1 MKEKIVETLLKLD
14 PKNDNQWTQEGLP
27 KVDVMKF
34 LSGGETWTREQIT
47 EAAPGFTRS
56 NPIIGDGSNGE
67 SNEVAAEQSAE
78 GEQGQAPAQEQG
90 SKEQKAEGDGASSAG
105 AEAASQEQTPSVVN
119 DAYIEGATVNKL
131 TIGVNVTFADALK
144 VVLTELAF
152 TDVKELDDED
162 LKDLAA
168 LHSDILSADNQ
179 FLSEVNEFVT
189 KRALY
194 LNKVVEELAKRAPQ
208 QSQADVLAQFHA
220 SMFQNQQNLPINKPR
235 QVQAR
240 GPAYFGK

>member
-27 KVDVMKF
+27 KVDVLKF

-67 SNEVAAEQSAE
+67 SNEVAAQQSAE
-78 GEQGQAPAQEQG
+78 GEQGQAPAQEQ
-90 SKEQKAEGDGASSAG
+90 SSAEPAPEGGG
-105 AEAASQEQTPSVVN
+105 AGPAGQQEAPKEETNVVTST
-119 DAYIEGATVNKL
+119 TVGKL
-131 TIGVNVTFADALK
+131 TIDVGVNFPDLIK
-144 VVLTELAF
+144 NFLTGLDF
-152 TDVKELDDED
+152 VDVKEMSDDE
-162 LKDLAA
+162 LASLAA
-168 LHSDILSADNQ
+168 KHSDILSADNQ

-194 LNKVVEELAKRAPQ
+194 LNKVVEELAKREPQ
-208 QSQADVLAQFHA
+208 QSQADVLAQFHE

-240 GPAYFGK
+240 GPVYFGK

>member
-14 PKNDNQWTQEGLP
+14 PKNDNQWAQEGLP
-27 KVDVMKF
+27 KVDVLKF

-67 SNEVAAEQSAE
+67 SNEVAAQQSAE

-90 SKEQKAEGDGASSAG
+90 SAEQASEGGGAG
-105 AEAASQEQTPSVVN
+105 AAGQQEAPKDETNVVTRSTL
-119 DAYIEGATVNKL
+119 TVDL
-131 TIGVNVTFADALK
+131 NVDFPDVIKHFLISLDF
-144 VVLTELAF
+144 V
-152 TDVKELDDED
+152 DVKELSDD
-162 LKDLAA
+162 DLAA
-168 LHSDILSADNQ
+168 LAVMHSDILSADNQ

-194 LNKVVEELAKRAPQ
+194 LNKVVEELAKREPQ
-208 QSQADVLAQFHA
+208 QSQADVLAQFHE

-240 GPAYFGK
+240 GPVYFGK

>member
-27 KVDVMKF
+27 KVDVLKF

-56 NPIIGDGSNGE
+56 NHIIGDGSNGE
-67 SNEVAAEQSAE
+67 SNEVAFQQSTE
-78 GEQGQAPAQEQG
+78 GEQGQAPDQEQG
-90 SKEQKAEGDGASSAG
+90 SQEQASEGNGTGLAG
-105 AEAASQEQTPSVVN
+105 EQEASQSETSVVTST
-119 DAYIEGATVNKL
+119 TVGKL
-131 TIGVNVTFADALK
+131 TIDVGVNFPDLIK
-144 VVLTELAF
+144 NFLTGLDF
-152 TDVKELDDED
+152 VDVKEMRDDE
-162 LKDLAA
+162 LASLAA
-168 LHSDILSADNQ
+168 KHSDILSADNQ

-194 LNKVVEELAKRAPQ
+194 LNKVVEELAKREPQ
-208 QSQADVLAQFHA
+208 QSQADVLAQFHE

-240 GPAYFGK
+240 GPVYFGK

>member
-27 KVDVMKF
+27 KVDVLKF
-34 LSGGETWTREQIT
+34 LSGGETWIREQIT

-78 GEQGQAPAQEQG
+78 GEQGQAPTQEQG
-90 SKEQKAEGDGASSAG
+90 SQEQASESNGAGLAG
-105 AEAASQEQTPSVVN
+105 EQEASQSETSVVTN
-119 DAYIEGATVNKL
+119 ATPKTL
-131 TIGVNVTFADALK
+131 TIDVNVTFADALK
-144 VVLTELAF
+144 AVLTELAF

-168 LHSDILSADNQ
+168 RHIDILSADNQ

-189 KRALY
+189 KRAMY
-194 LNKVVEELAKRAPQ
+194 LNKVVEELAKREPQ
-208 QSQADVLAQFHA
+208 QSQADVLAQFHEN
-220 SMFQNQQNLPINKPR
+220 MFQNQQNLPINKPR
-235 QVQAR
+235 QVQAS
-240 GPAYFGK
+240 GPVYFGK

>member
-67 SNEVAAEQSAE
+67 SNEVASQQSTE
-78 GEQGQAPAQEQG
+78 GEQGQAPTQEQG
-90 SKEQKAEGDGASSAG
+90 SQEQASEGNGAGLAG
-105 AEAASQEQTPSVVN
+105 EQEASQSETSVVT
-119 DAYIEGATVNKL
+119 DAAPKTLTV
-131 TIGVNVTFADALK
+131 GVHVTFADALK
-144 VVLTELAF
+144 AVLTELAF
-152 TDVKELDDED
+152 TDVKELSDED

-168 LHSDILSADNQ
+168 RHSDILSADNQ

-189 KRALY
+189 KRAMY
-194 LNKVVEELAKRAPQ
+194 LNKVVEELAKREPQ

-235 QVQAR
+235 PVQAR

>member
-1 MKEKIVETLLKLD
+1 MKEKIIETLLKLD

-27 KVDVMKF
+27 KVDVLKF

-67 SNEVAAEQSAE
+67 SNEVASEQSTE

-90 SKEQKAEGDGASSAG
+90 S
-105 AEAASQEQTPSVVN
+105 QEQASEGNGAGLAGEQEASTVQDSVVT
-119 DAYIEGATVNKL
+119 DPTITKL
-131 TIGVNVTFADALK
+131 TIGVNITFADALK
-144 VVLTELAF
+144 AVLTELAF
-152 TDVKELDDED
+152 TDVKELEDED
-162 LKDLAA
+162 LQELAA
-168 LHSDILSADNQ
+168 RHSDILSADNQ

-194 LNKVVEELAKRAPQ
+194 LNKVVEELAKREPQ
-208 QSQADVLAQFHA
+208 QSQADVLAQFHE

-240 GPAYFGK
+240 GPVYFGK

>member
-27 KVDVMKF
+27 KVDVLKF

-67 SNEVAAEQSAE
+67 SNEVAAQQSAE

-90 SKEQKAEGDGASSAG
+90 S
-105 AEAASQEQTPSVVN
+105 QEQAPEGGGAGPAGQQEAPKEETNVVTST
-119 DAYIEGATVNKL
+119 TVGKL
-131 TIGVNVTFADALK
+131 TIDVGVNFPDLIK
-144 VVLTELAF
+144 NFLTGLEF
-152 TDVKELDDED
+152 VDVKEMSDDE
-162 LKDLAA
+162 LASLAA
-168 LHSDILSADNQ
+168 KHSDILSADNQ

-189 KRALY
+189 KRAHY
-194 LNKVVEELAKRAPQ
+194 LNKVVEELAKREPQ
-208 QSQADVLAQFHA
+208 QSQADVLAQFHE

-240 GPAYFGK
+240 GPVYFGK

>member
-67 SNEVAAEQSAE
+67 SNEVAAQQSAE

-90 SKEQKAEGDGASSAG
+90 SQEQASEGNGAGLAG
-105 AEAASQEQTPSVVN
+105 EQEASQSETSVVTH
-119 DAYIEGATVNKL
+119 AAPMTV
-131 TIGVNVTFADALK
+131 TIDVDVK
-144 VVLTELAF
+144 F
-152 TDVKELDDED
+152 TDLVKNFLMGLDFVDVKEMSDDE
-162 LKDLAA
+162 LAELAA
-168 LHSDILSADNQ
+168 KHSDILSADNQ

-194 LNKVVEELAKRAPQ
+194 LNKVVEEMAKREPQ
-208 QSQADVLAQFHA
+208 QSQADVLAQFHE

-235 QVQAR
+235 QVQVR
-240 GPAYFGK
+240 GPVYFGK

>member
-27 KVDVMKF
+27 KVDVLKF

-67 SNEVAAEQSAE
+67 SNEVAAQQSAE

-90 SKEQKAEGDGASSAG
+90 SQEQASEGNGAGPAG
-105 AEAASQEQTPSVVN
+105 EQEASQSETSVVTN
-119 DAYIEGATVNKL
+119 AAPKSLTVD
-131 TIGVNVTFADALK
+131 VHVTFADALK
-144 VVLTELAF
+144 AVLTELAF
-152 TDVKELDDED
+152 TDVKELEDED
-162 LKDLAA
+162 LQALAA
-168 LHSDILSADNQ
+168 RHSDILSADNQ

-194 LNKVVEELAKRAPQ
+194 LNKVVEELAKREPQ
-208 QSQADVLAQFHA
+208 QSQVDVLAQFHE

-240 GPAYFGK
+240 GPVYFGK